1 MERMIAGLGAWREIA
16 ARVYIKIYA
25 FVYRQSRFF
34 QRIQDLQRLSHCLH
48 PKGVGPM
55 NILTLNPGGNS
66 LKADFVVCHA
76 EQHYA
81 FEGQRRFSVSIED
94 IGKTPQLSIMQDKK
108 KVWSEPADAESY
120 SQAIDSLFKWWEAR
134 SHDDAFPRISEVNAI
149 AIRVVHGAHEFT
161 KPVPID
167 SHVRN
172 RIIEFEKLAP
182 LHNKSSIEILEP
194 IQRQFPKVQIFAV
207 FDTSFHQTMPDY
219 ASTYGIPAEIAKK
232 HQIRRYGFHGISH
245 RYLLERY
252 AYLTGKDPGQCNIV
266 TTHLESGCSVTAIER
281 GKSIDNTMGLTPLEG
296 LMMGTRSGD
305 IDPSVVA
312 LLMHEEKMTVDDVMA
327 LLNKKSGLMGLS
339 ELSLDTRVLLKVYDS
354 NPKAKLAM
362 DVFAYRLR
370 KAVGAYVAAL
380 GNVDAVVFGGGI
392 GENSKFVRKYVCD
405 GLRGFGLEMDA
416 EANERLIDIEGKL
429 SSTKSR
435 MESWVIPTEEA
446 LQMSHETQ
454 LVIQG

>member
-1 MERMIAGLGAWREIA
+1 MIAGLGARQEIA
-16 ARVYIKIYA
+16 AQVYMKFMHLCIA
-25 FVYRQSRFF
+25 SANFF
-34 QRIQDLQRLSHCLH
+34 QRIQGLQRLSHCLH
-48 PKGVGPM
+48 PTGLKPM
-55 NILTLNPGGNS
+55 NILALNPGGNS

-94 IGKTPQLSIMQDKK
+94 ISKTPQLSIMQDKK
-108 KVWSEPADAESY
+108 KVWSEPTDAESY

-149 AIRVVHGAHEFT
+149 AIRVVHGAHEFM

-167 SHVRN
+167 SHVRD

-194 IQRQFPKVQIFAV
+194 IHRQFPNIQIFAV
-207 FDTSFHQTMPDY
+207 FDTSFHQTMLDY
-219 ASTYGIPAEIAKK
+219 ASTYGIPAEIAER

-245 RYLLERY
+245 RYLLERF
-252 AYLTGKDPGQCNIV
+252 AFLAGRDPAQCNIV

-305 IDPSVVA
+305 IDPSVIA
-312 LLMHEEKMTVDDVMA
+312 LLMHEEKMSVDDVMT

-339 ELSLDTRVLLKVYDS
+339 ELSLDTRVLMKEYDS
-354 NPKAKLAM
+354 NTKAKLAM

-370 KAVGAYVAAL
+370 KAIGSYVAAL
-380 GNVDAVVFGGGI
+380 GSVDALVFGGGI
-392 GENSKFVRKYVCD
+392 GENSEFVRKYVCD
-405 GLRGFGLEMDA
+405 GLHGFGLEMDA
-416 EANERLIDIEGKL
+416 EANERLIDIEGRL
-429 SSTKSR
+429 STSKSR
-435 MESWVIPTEEA
+435 LEAWVIPTEEA

-454 LVIQG
+454 LVIQE